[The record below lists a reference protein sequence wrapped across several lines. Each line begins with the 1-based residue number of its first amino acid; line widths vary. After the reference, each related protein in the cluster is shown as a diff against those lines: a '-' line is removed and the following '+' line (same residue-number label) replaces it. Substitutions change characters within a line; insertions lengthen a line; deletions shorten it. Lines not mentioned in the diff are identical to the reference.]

1 MLKLMIVDDEPVIRN
16 GLQYMIHSENTLFT
30 EIITAADGIEA
41 LKLMDEFHPDL
52 LITDIQMPE
61 MDGLELI
68 REAQLKQVKRFVI
81 LSGYDHFEYARQAL
95 RLKVTDYLLK
105 PIHQKDL
112 AILLTR
118 TAIDIMKER
127 DEAAVRDDDDE
138 DAVAGDHHVSII
150 KFKAFV
156 QENFMRDLSLEE
168 VASYLELHPNYVCS
182 LLKRETGMTF
192 LYYLR
197 SIRMD
202 QAKEI
207 LLKARDVPMDQVA
220 RSVGYDNPRHF
231 YKVFKQYEGQ
241 TPGRFR
247 EENINGFK

>member
-16 GLQYMIHSENTLFT
+16 GLQHMIQSENTLFT
-30 EIITAADGIEA
+30 EIITASDGIEA
-41 LKLMDEFHPDL
+41 LTLMDKFHPDL

-61 MDGLELI
+61 MSGLELI
-68 REAQLKQVKRFVI
+68 REAQHKQVKRFII
-81 LSGYDHFEYARQAL
+81 LSGYDDFEYARQAL

-105 PIHQKDL
+105 PIRQKDL

-118 TAIDIMKER
+118 TAIDIMKEQEVVPGSR
-127 DEAAVRDDDDE
+127 IDEEISQGEQRA
-138 DAVAGDHHVSII
+138 SIK

-156 QENFMRDLSLEE
+156 HENFMRDLSLEE
-168 VASYLELHPNYVCS
+168 VAAYLELHPNYVCS

-197 SIRMD
+197 SVRMH

-207 LLKARDVPMDQVA
+207 LLKAPDIPMDQVA
-220 RSVGYDNPRHF
+220 RSVGFDNPRHF

-241 TPGRFR
+241 TPGSYR
-247 EENINGFK
+247 EQSGRESK